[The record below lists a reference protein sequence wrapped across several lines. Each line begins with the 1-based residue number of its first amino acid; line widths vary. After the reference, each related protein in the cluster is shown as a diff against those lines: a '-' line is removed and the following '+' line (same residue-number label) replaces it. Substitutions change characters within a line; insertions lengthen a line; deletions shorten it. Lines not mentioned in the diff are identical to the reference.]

1 MSGRSVDQL
10 GLVAALYLYF
20 NYRRQKIWQHFGV
33 GPFSR
38 PVGPCCGLI
47 PLL

>member
-1 MSGRSVDQL
+1 L

-20 NYRRQKIWQHFGV
+20 DRQKIGQHFGV
-33 GPFSR
+33 GPLSR